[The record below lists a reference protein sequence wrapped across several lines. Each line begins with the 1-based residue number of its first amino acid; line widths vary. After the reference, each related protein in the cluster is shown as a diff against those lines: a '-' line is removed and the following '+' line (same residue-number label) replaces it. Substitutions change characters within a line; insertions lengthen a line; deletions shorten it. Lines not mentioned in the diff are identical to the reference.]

1 MLPCECCPCPRTARV
16 AMPSAIDCN
25 FAVPNPACS
34 WDAEDM
40 CRCLFHALCYD
51 SCFTWQPGCDGA
63 PSTQCADIVMLLQ
76 VSGIIIGML
85 LMGYIADQ
93 IGRKWGSVLTSAFM
107 FIGGILLTCSTGPTI
122 QGWAIMFAI
131 SQFIFGYGVGGKA
144 PSRKNLHCPCARRLR
159 RASHVRARP
168 PCPGPHLDLAPD
180 DAGPEVM
187 RMLRSVM
194 GCR

>member
-1 MLPCECCPCPRTARV
+1 MLPCECCPCPHTARV

-25 FAVPNPACS
+25 PVVPKPACF

-40 CRCLFHALCYD
+40 CRCLVHALCFD

-131 SQFIFGYGVGGKA
+131 SQFIFGYGVGGEVLPRKPPDCLPRRKLRHPSPVMYFTHQHVA
-144 PSRKNLHCPCARRLR
+144 PGS
-159 RASHVRARP
+159 
-168 PCPGPHLDLAPD
+168 GP
-180 DAGPEVM
+180 
-187 RMLRSVM
+187 
-194 GCR
+194 